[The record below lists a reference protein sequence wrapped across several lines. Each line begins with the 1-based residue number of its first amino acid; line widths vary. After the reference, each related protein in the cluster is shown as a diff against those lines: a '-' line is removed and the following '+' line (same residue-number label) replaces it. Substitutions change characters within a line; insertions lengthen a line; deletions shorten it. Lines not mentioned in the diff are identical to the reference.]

1 MNTPQYKI
9 NGDKRR
15 LMKKYFSQLK
25 SQIKNFWYYHNEEKF
40 CYAFYGCELPK
51 QTLNDEKAKI
61 HYNKLINEFNRL
73 DKILK
78 KPYDQK

>member
-9 NGDKRR
+9 HGEERR

-40 CYAFYGCELPK
+40 CYDFYGCKPPTHILD
-51 QTLNDEKAKI
+51 DESAKI
-61 HYNKLINEFNRL
+61 RYSRLVDEYNRL
-73 DKILK
+73 DKKLK
-78 KPYDQK
+78 EPYDKK